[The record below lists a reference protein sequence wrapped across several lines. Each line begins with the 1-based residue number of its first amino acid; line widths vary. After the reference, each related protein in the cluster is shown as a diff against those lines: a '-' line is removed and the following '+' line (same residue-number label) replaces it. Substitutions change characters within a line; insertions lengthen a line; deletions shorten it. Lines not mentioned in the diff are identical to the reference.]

1 MYQKMFLRDLF
12 KMFLVFEVEYER
24 EARACNNM
32 LCKKNQLLYC
42 LRRIFQKF
50 MKFVKM
56 PTDRPNDRP
65 TDPIFSAKMTLTE
78 HICEPPKYGEVRC
91 VFLEQGDPE
100 KSNLIFQQST

>member
-1 MYQKMFLRDLF
+1 
-12 KMFLVFEVEYER
+12 
-24 EARACNNM
+24 
-32 LCKKNQLLYC
+32 
-42 LRRIFQKF
+42 
-50 MKFVKM
+50 M